1 MVLARLGLAHALG
14 LPALEVP
21 GRGDALVEGEGGRDV
36 CGRAGPGVEQLPARV
51 FDQPEGVS
59 QRPESP
65 VSFHSNSDTTT
76 RSSCFS
82 SSVGSHLCFAPA
94 DPKSSRYAE
103 AIESFL
109 ESTTLIFTASED
121 AYRFFVQHPH
131 RHRERARSVQ
141 LAFTHFKDHLFL
153 QRIEPR
159 HPRLPD
165 SQLSVPVSWGLWTPL
180 MRAVREGLPE
190 LRRLTVHLSAAAAP
204 TAREEVFLDVL
215 REWAAEGYG
224 TVEERAGGLVYTE
237 TGRPR

>member
-1 MVLARLGLAHALG
+1 MTIPYMIIHAF
-14 LPALEVP
+14 PITTEVP
-21 GRGDALVEGEGGRDV
+21 HACL
-36 CGRAGPGVEQLPARV
+36 L
-51 FDQPEGVS
+51 
-59 QRPESP
+59 
-65 VSFHSNSDTTT
+65 T
-76 RSSCFS
+76 
-82 SSVGSHLCFAPA
+82 PA
-94 DPKSSRYAE
+94 DPKLRYAE

-131 RHRERARSVQ
+131 AHRARIRSVQ
-141 LAFTHFKDHLFL
+141 LAFTHFRDHLFL
-153 QRIEPR
+153 QRLEPM

-165 SQLSVPVSWGLWTPL
+165 SQLSVPVSWGVWTPL

-224 TVEERAGGLVYTE
+224 TVEEKAGGLIYTE

>member
-1 MVLARLGLAHALG
+1 MVVITSWGPHVCLLASA
-14 LPALEVP
+14 
-21 GRGDALVEGEGGRDV
+21 
-36 CGRAGPGVEQLPARV
+36 
-51 FDQPEGVS
+51 
-59 QRPESP
+59 
-65 VSFHSNSDTTT
+65 N
-76 RSSCFS
+76 
-82 SSVGSHLCFAPA
+82 
-94 DPKSSRYAE
+94 PKPRYAE

-131 RHRERARSVQ
+131 RHRARVRSVQ

-153 QRIEPR
+153 QRIEPK

-165 SQLSVPVSWGLWTPL
+165 SQLSVPVSWGVWTPL
-180 MRAVREGLPE
+180 MRCVREDLPE

-224 TVEERAGGLVYTE
+224 TVEEKGGGLVYTE
-237 TGRPR
+237 TGRLR